1 LIWRRIQYSSYKEID
16 WSAVGG
22 RGSTIQGGGE
32 VGQWGTV
39 RNRGVVAME
48 VMTGLTGFGSEA
60 EWLK

>member
-1 LIWRRIQYSSYKEID
+1 MERSWGKRFDYS
-16 WSAVGG
+16 
-22 RGSTIQGGGE
+22 RGGE

-48 VMTGLTGFGSEA
+48 VMTGLTVFGSEA

>member
-1 LIWRRIQYSSYKEID
+1 
-16 WSAVGG
+16 
-22 RGSTIQGGGE
+22 